1 VNGQRP
7 LSDAIAANCIVPDWP
22 APKRV
27 RALSTTRQGGCSPA
41 PWDSLNM
48 GLYGGDDP
56 GRVHSNRA
64 LLRQLLPCEP
74 VWLRQVHGVAVVR
87 CGPADVPDEGAA
99 PAADAQVADTPGQV
113 CAVLAA
119 DCLPVLLCDRS
130 ATVVAA
136 AHAGWRGLAA
146 GVLERTIASMAV
158 RPQQL
163 LAWLGPAIGP
173 QVYEV
178 GDEVRRAFADGGTAA
193 GAFRPHGQRWLLDL
207 YAMARYRLALSGV
220 TAVWGG
226 DYCTFTDA
234 RRFFSHRRDA
244 ATGRMASLIWLA
256 DDRGGMVRDG

>member
-1 VNGQRP
+1 MNGQRP
-7 LSDAIAANCIVPDWP
+7 PGGAIAANCIVPDWP
-22 APKRV
+22 APARV

-41 PWDSLNM
+41 PWDSLNL

-56 GRVHSNRA
+56 GRVRSNRA
-64 LLRQLLPCEP
+64 LLRQLLPSEP
-74 VWLRQVHGVAVVR
+74 WWLRQVHGVTVVR
-87 CGPADVPDEGAA
+87 RAPADVSGEDTA
-99 PAADAQVADTPGQV
+99 PAADAQVADRAGQV

-130 ATVVAA
+130 GTVVAA

-146 GVLERTIASMAV
+146 GVLERTIAAMAV

-163 LAWLGPAIGP
+163 LAWLGPAIGA

-193 GAFRPHGQRWLLDL
+193 GAFRPYGRRWLLDL
-207 YAMARYRLALSGV
+207 YAMARYRLALAGV

-226 DYCTFTDA
+226 DCCTFCDA
-234 RRFFSHRRDA
+234 HRFFSHRRDA
-244 ATGRMASLIWLA
+244 VTGRMASLIWLA
-256 DDRGGMVRDG
+256 DDGGGSVLDG